1 MFYYFI
7 YYNLTI
13 IFQNKILMS
22 LTYIY
27 NMNILITNDDGL
39 MSNGILAARDAIK
52 NLGQTTLVAPAS
64 QQSGVGH
71 AITLMKPLRAI
82 KTTLSDETQGYAV
95 TGTPTDCVIL
105 AVKNILDEKPDLVI
119 SGINIGE
126 NLSKSI
132 TTSGT
137 LGATFEAAAFG
148 IPAIAVSLEVNRED
162 LKFKNGVNSI
172 DYSHA
177 ESIINKLTKKVIKH
191 GMPDGVN
198 ILNLNIPAN
207 PDSDEIIQAN
217 FADKMFSTEVEKRI
231 DPYGHPYYW
240 IVGNLINEEAVGTD
254 VHALRVLNHPVVT
267 PISID
272 MDAQVDISKW
282 LD

>member
-1 MFYYFI
+1 
-7 YYNLTI
+7 
-13 IFQNKILMS
+13 MS

-39 MSNGILAARDAIK
+39 TSNGIIAARNSVED
-52 NLGQTTLVAPAS
+52 LGQTTLVAPLT

-71 AITLMKPLRAI
+71 AITLMKSLRAI
-82 KTTLSDETQGYAV
+82 KTELSDKTYGYAV

-105 AVKNILDEKPDLVI
+105 AVKSIMDKKPDLII
-119 SGINIGE
+119 SGMNIGE
-126 NLSKSI
+126 NLSRSI

-137 LGATFEAAAFG
+137 LGATFEAASFG
-148 IPAIAVSLEVNRED
+148 IPAIAVSLQVNRED
-162 LKFKNGVNSI
+162 LKFRTGVNFI

-177 ESIINKLTKKVIKH
+177 ESIVNKLAKKVIKH
-191 GMPDGVN
+191 GMPEGVD

-207 PDSDEIIQAN
+207 PDSDEIIQSN
-217 FADKMFSTEVEKRI
+217 FADRMFSTDVEKRI

-240 IVGNLINEEAVGTD
+240 IVGDLIDDGIEGTD
-254 VHALRVLNHPVVT
+254 VHTLHILNQPAVT

-272 MDAQVDISKW
+272 MDAQVNISKW